1 VPSFLVRQRDVRSI
15 SLPPL
20 PSKEEY
26 FASPIQASERK
37 HNREAIP
44 TVGRDRG
51 SSASSRVRGRRVGAL
66 VHCHLISSPVQTHTS
81 RRQSVSVSHSPLRV
95 ATHGAQRANE
105 KISLP
110 RAPVPCGSS
119 VSLARTAP
127 RTIRVISRQRPR
139 HYSNDPSTRTYLQS
153 FMSPWWRG
161 VVSLVPPAGRLS
173 ESKAMVY
180 VRMQLDRSS
189 HVRTPSTKV

>member
-1 VPSFLVRQRDVRSI
+1 MPCRLSSSDDEKFDRFLYLLYRVRKNTLR
-15 SLPPL
+15 L
-20 PSKEEY
+20 
-26 FASPIQASERK
+26 QAKLARK
-37 HNREAIP
+37 HNREVIP

-51 SSASSRVRGRRVGAL
+51 SSASSRVRGRVGAL
-66 VHCHLISSPVQTHTS
+66 QCHLISSPIQTHTS

-110 RAPVPCGSS
+110 RAPVPCGSP

-127 RTIRVISRQRPR
+127 RTIPVISRQRPR

-161 VVSLVPPAGRLS
+161 VLSLVPPAGRLS
-173 ESKAMVY
+173 ESKAMLY